1 MARGGM
7 NINVSCY
14 TIKLAFWPWLLP
26 HSLLKNG
33 SREPGW
39 MTSLCLYTTLSV
51 KSGIIRYWVYFINLR
66 RQRMYTSPVIIVYT
80 SQSVSQSISRSFWS
94 DGCGCKSRAA
104 SLSTRSIQC
113 HQFPRFPSPAAAS
126 RKIYGKKICHINN
139 TALIDHRQ
147 SALRRDTDII
157 MFDNVCW
164 GT

>member
-80 SQSVSQSISRSFWS
+80 SQSVSQSVVHF
-94 DGCGCKSRAA
+94 DLMVAAA
-104 SLSTRSIQC
+104 SLGLRLCRRAPSNAINFLGFRRPPLRPVRFMGRKYVISTIRLSSI
-113 HQFPRFPSPAAAS
+113 
-126 RKIYGKKICHINN
+126 
-139 TALIDHRQ
+139 
-147 SALRRDTDII
+147 TDRARYAETQI
-157 MFDNVCW
+157 
-164 GT
+164 